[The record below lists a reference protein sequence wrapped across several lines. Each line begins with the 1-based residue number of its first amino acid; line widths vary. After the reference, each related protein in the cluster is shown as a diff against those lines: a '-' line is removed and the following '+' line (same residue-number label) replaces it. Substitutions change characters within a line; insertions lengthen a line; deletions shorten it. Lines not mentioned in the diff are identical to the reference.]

1 MKSRK
6 IETADL
12 QNLQQLFPDLYE
24 SQIKEAIM
32 EKGTWMEINEGEMLI
47 DIEQYIKFMPL
58 IMKGTMKI
66 LREDN
71 DGKELLIYH
80 VAQGQTC
87 AMAIT
92 CCMGDA
98 RSNIRAVAEEDCQII
113 AIPTQLLDEWSSKFP
128 SWKHFVFR
136 SYQARFEELLQT
148 IDSIAFQKLDDR
160 LEKWL
165 GAREKNS
172 EDGIIHATHS
182 EIANELH
189 SSREVISRL
198 LKKMENQGRLTL
210 GRNKIEMH

>member
-6 IETADL
+6 IESSDL
-12 QNLQQLFPDLYE
+12 QNLQQIFPDLYE
-24 SQIKEAIM
+24 SEIKNAIL
-32 EKGTWMEINEGEMLI
+32 EKGTWMEIQEGEMMI
-47 DIEQYIKFMPL
+47 DIDQYIKFMPL
-58 IMKGTMKI
+58 IVSGNLKI

-71 DGKELLIYH
+71 DGRELLIYH
-80 VAQGQTC
+80 VTQGQTC

-98 RSNIRAVAEEDCQII
+98 RSNIRAVAEEDCKII
-113 AIPTQLLDEWSSKFP
+113 AVPTQVLDEWSNKYS
-128 SWKHFVFR
+128 SWKHFIFR
-136 SYQARFEELLQT
+136 SYQSRFEELLKT

-165 GAREKNS
+165 ESRAKLNS
-172 EDGIIHATHS
+172 EKVILATHS

-198 LKKMENQGRLTL
+198 LKKMENQGQVTL
-210 GRNKIEMH
+210 GRNKITLH

>member
-165 GAREKNS
+165 DARAKNS

>member
-1 MKSRK
+1 MKNRK
-6 IETADL
+6 IEADDL
-12 QNLQQLFPDLYE
+12 QHLTQFFPDLYE
-24 SQIKEAIM
+24 PQIKAAII
-32 EKGTWMEINEGEMLI
+32 ERGTWMEIKEGEMLM
-47 DIEQYIKFMPL
+47 DIGQYIKFMPL
-58 IMKGTMKI
+58 IMSGNLKV
-66 LREDN
+66 LREDD

-98 RSNIRAVAEEDCQII
+98 RSNIRAVAEEDCTVI
-113 AIPTQLLDEWSSKFP
+113 AIPTQVLDEWSSKYS
-128 SWKHFVFR
+128 SWKHFVFK
-136 SYQARFEELLQT
+136 SYQSRFEQLLQT
-148 IDSIAFQKLDDR
+148 IDSIAFKKLDDR

-165 GAREKNS
+165 ESKS
-172 EDGIIHATHS
+172 KLTEDGIIHATHS

-198 LKKMENQGRLTL
+198 LKKMENQGQLTL

>member
-6 IETADL
+6 IESTDL

-24 SQIKEAIM
+24 PQIKEAIL
-32 EKGTWMEINEGEMLI
+32 EKGMWMEIKEGEMMI
-47 DIEQYIKFMPL
+47 DIDQYIKFMPL
-58 IMKGTMKI
+58 IMSGNLKI

-80 VAQGQTC
+80 VTKGQTC

-98 RSNIRAVAEEDCQII
+98 RSNIRAVAEEDCQVI
-113 AIPTQLLDEWSSKFP
+113 AVPIQVLDEWSSRFS
-128 SWKHFVFR
+128 SWKHFIFR
-136 SYQARFEELLQT
+136 SYQSRFEELLET

-165 GAREKNS
+165 EIRSKNA
-172 EDGIIHATHS
+172 EDGIVHATHS

-198 LKKMENQGRLTL
+198 LKKMENQGLLTL

>member
-6 IETADL
+6 IETSDL
-12 QNLQQLFPDLYE
+12 QNLQLLFPDLYE
-24 SQIKEAIM
+24 SEIKNAILD
-32 EKGTWMEINEGEMLI
+32 KGTWMEIQEGDMMI

-58 IMKGTMKI
+58 IISGSLKI

-80 VAQGQTC
+80 VTQGQTC

-98 RSNIRAVAEEDCQII
+98 RSNIRAVAEEDCQVI
-113 AIPTQLLDEWSSKFP
+113 AIPTQVLDEWSTRFP
-128 SWKHFVFR
+128 SWKHFIFR
-136 SYQARFEELLQT
+136 SYQARFDELLKT

-160 LEKWL
+160 LENWL
-165 GAREKNS
+165 ESRSKNS
-172 EDGIIHATHS
+172 TDGVIQATHS

-198 LKKMENQGRLTL
+198 LKKMENQGLLTL
-210 GRNKIEMH
+210 GRNKITLH

>member
-6 IETADL
+6 IESNDL
-12 QNLQQLFPDLYE
+12 LQLNVLFPDLYE
-24 SQIKEAIM
+24 PQIKEAII
-32 EKGTWMEINEGEMLI
+32 ERGTWMEIKEGEMLM
-47 DIEQYIKFMPL
+47 DIGQYIKFMPL
-58 IMKGTMKI
+58 IMSGNLKV

-71 DGKELLIYH
+71 DGKELLIYQ
-80 VAQGQTC
+80 VGQGQTC

-92 CCMGDA
+92 CCMRDA
-98 RSNIRAVAEEDCQII
+98 RSNIRVLAEEDCTVI
-113 AIPTQLLDEWSSKFP
+113 AIPTQVLDEWTSKYS
-128 SWKHFVFR
+128 SWKHFVFK
-136 SYQARFEELLQT
+136 SYQSRFEELLQT

-165 GAREKNS
+165 KSKSNLT

-198 LKKMENQGRLTL
+198 LKKMENQGQLTL

>member
-1 MKSRK
+1 MKNRK
-6 IETADL
+6 IEGEEL
-12 QNLQQLFPDLYE
+12 LMLQQIFPELYE
-24 SQIKEAIM
+24 SQIKAALM
-32 EKGTWMEINEGEMLI
+32 DKGTWMEIKEGDMMM
-47 DIEQYIKFMPL
+47 DIGQYIKFMPL
-58 IMKGTMKI
+58 IMSGSIKI
-66 LREDN
+66 LREDS

-80 VAQGQTC
+80 VRQCQTC

-98 RSNIRAVAEEDCQII
+98 KSNIRAVAEEDCTLI
-113 AIPTQLLDEWSSKFP
+113 AVPTQVMDEWSTIYP
-128 SWKHFVFR
+128 SWKHFIMR
-136 SYQARFEELLQT
+136 SYQSRFEELLQT

-165 GAREKNS
+165 IERAGHGVNK
-172 EDGIIHATHS
+172 IIHATHS

-198 LKKMENQGRLTL
+198 LKKMESQGILSL

>member
-6 IETADL
+6 IESSDL

-24 SQIKEAIM
+24 SQIKEAIL
-32 EKGTWMEINEGEMLI
+32 EYGTWMEIKEGEMMI

-58 IMKGTMKI
+58 IMAGNLKI

-71 DGKELLIYH
+71 DGRELLIYH
-80 VAQGQTC
+80 VSQGQTC

-98 RSNIRAVAEEDCQII
+98 RSNIRAVAEEDCQVI
-113 AIPTQLLDEWSSKFP
+113 AIPTQVLDEWSSRFS
-128 SWKHFVFR
+128 SWKHFVFK
-136 SYQARFEELLQT
+136 SYQARFEELLET

-165 GAREKNS
+165 DIRSKNA
-172 EDGIIHATHS
+172 EDRIVHATHS

-198 LKKMENQGRLTL
+198 LKKMENQGLLTL

>member
-6 IETADL
+6 IETTDL

-24 SQIKEAIM
+24 SQIKEAIT
-32 EKGTWMEINEGEMLI
+32 EKGTWMEIHEGEMLI

-165 GAREKNS
+165 DAREKTS

>member
-6 IETADL
+6 IESADL

-32 EKGTWMEINEGEMLI
+32 EKGTWMEIKEGEMLI

-98 RSNIRAVAEEDCQII
+98 RSNIRAVAEEDCQVI
-113 AIPTQLLDEWSSKFP
+113 AVPIQVLDEWSSRFS
-128 SWKHFVFR
+128 SWKHFIFR
-136 SYQARFEELLQT
+136 SYQSRFEELLET

-165 GAREKNS
+165 EIRSKNA
-172 EDGIIHATHS
+172 EDGIVHATHS

-198 LKKMENQGRLTL
+198 LKKMENQGLLTL

>member
-1 MKSRK
+1 MKNRK
-6 IETADL
+6 IEGEDL
-12 QNLQQLFPDLYE
+12 LMLQQIFPELYE
-24 SQIKEAIM
+24 SQIKAAILD
-32 EKGTWMEINEGEMLI
+32 KGTWMEIKEGDMMM
-47 DIEQYIKFMPL
+47 DIGQYIKFMPL
-58 IMKGTMKI
+58 IMSGSIKI
-66 LREDN
+66 LREDS

-80 VAQGQTC
+80 VRQGQTC

-98 RSNIRAVAEEDCQII
+98 KSNIRAVAEEDCTLI
-113 AIPTQLLDEWSSKFP
+113 AVPTQVMDEWSTIYP
-128 SWKHFVFR
+128 SWKHFIMR
-136 SYQARFEELLQT
+136 SYQSRFEELLQT

-165 GAREKNS
+165 IERAGHGVNK
-172 EDGIIHATHS
+172 IIHATHS

-198 LKKMENQGRLTL
+198 LKKMESQGILSL

>member
-6 IETADL
+6 IESADL
-12 QNLQQLFPDLYE
+12 QNFQQLFPDLYE

-32 EKGTWMEINEGEMLI
+32 EKGTWMEIKEGEMLI

-165 GAREKNS
+165 DARAKNS

>member
-6 IETADL
+6 IETTDL

-32 EKGTWMEINEGEMLI
+32 EKGTWMEIKEGEMLI

-165 GAREKNS
+165 DAREKTS

>member
-6 IETADL
+6 IESSDL
-12 QNLQQLFPDLYE
+12 QNLQQIFPDLYE
-24 SQIKEAIM
+24 SEIKNAIL
-32 EKGTWMEINEGEMLI
+32 EKGIWMEIQEGEMMI
-47 DIEQYIKFMPL
+47 DIEQFIKFMPL
-58 IMKGTMKI
+58 IISGNLKI

-80 VAQGQTC
+80 VTAGQTC

-98 RSNIRAVAEEDCQII
+98 RSNIRAVAEEDCQVI
-113 AIPTQLLDEWSSKFP
+113 AIPTQVLDEWSSKFP
-128 SWKHFVFR
+128 SWKHFIFR
-136 SYQARFEELLQT
+136 SYQARFEELLKT

-165 GAREKNS
+165 EARANIS
-172 EDGIIHATHS
+172 EDGVISATHS

-198 LKKMENQGRLTL
+198 LKKMENQGLLSL
-210 GRNKIEMH
+210 GRNKITMH

>member
-6 IETADL
+6 IEREDL
-12 QNLQQLFPDLYE
+12 LQLNLLFPELYE
-24 SQIKEAIM
+24 PQIKEAII
-32 EKGTWMEINEGEMLI
+32 EKGTWMEIKAGEMLMDI
-47 DIEQYIKFMPL
+47 DQYIKFMPL
-58 IMKGTMKI
+58 IMSGNLKV

-98 RSNIRAVAEEDCQII
+98 RSSIRAVAEEDCTVI
-113 AIPTQLLDEWSSKFP
+113 AIPTQVLDEWSSRFS
-128 SWKHFVFR
+128 SWKHFVFK
-136 SYQARFEELLQT
+136 SYQTRFEELLQT

-165 GAREKNS
+165 ESKSNLTS
-172 EDGIIHATHS
+172 DGIIHATHS

-198 LKKMENQGRLTL
+198 LKKMENQGQLTL